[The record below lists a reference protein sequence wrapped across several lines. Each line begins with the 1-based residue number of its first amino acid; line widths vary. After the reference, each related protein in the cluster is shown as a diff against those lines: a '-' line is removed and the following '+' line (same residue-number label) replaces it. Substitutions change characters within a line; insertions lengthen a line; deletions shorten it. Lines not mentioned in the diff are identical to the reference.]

1 MIEVYVPFG
10 QEQHVNVSYTP
21 FLALVNNIYIN
32 LSKERETDRDRDRD
46 EEEKVALDGKLR
58 NNTLSKLRWMRDPLL
73 DG

>member
-32 LSKERETDRDRDRD
+32 LSKERETDRGRDRD